1 MFAYM
6 SLAAASLLI
15 VLRMCVLH
23 FVSYD
28 LSPKFVVMAL
38 SSIAIWKRN
47 KLMSA
52 LASAVWVTNVS
63 FLVRGKCLA

>member
-1 MFAYM
+1 M

-23 FVSYD
+23 FISYD
-28 LSPKFVVMAL
+28 LPPKHVFMAL
-38 SSIAIWKRN
+38 SSIAIWNRN

-52 LASAVWVTNVS
+52 LASTFWFTNVS
-63 FLVRGKCLA
+63 FLVHGKRRA